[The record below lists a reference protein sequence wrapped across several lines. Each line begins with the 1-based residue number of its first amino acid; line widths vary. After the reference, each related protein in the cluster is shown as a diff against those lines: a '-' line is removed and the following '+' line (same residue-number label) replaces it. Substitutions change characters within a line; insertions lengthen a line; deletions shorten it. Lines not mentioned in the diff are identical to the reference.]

1 MNVEKVV
8 VITGAAGS
16 VGSAIAH
23 KMLGGGWA
31 AVLVDTVDTHELA
44 MRLRAEFAGT
54 QVVGS
59 EPAGGEVLSLRMD
72 LSDNESVSAAVAQ
85 ALAWKGHVDS
95 LVNSA
100 GIQLHT
106 PLESMDPAEWDAVF
120 AVNLR
125 APMLLSK
132 GFASSWGK
140 SKAGGSII
148 NIVSRTWATGGPPAY
163 VSSKAALVGL
173 TRSLSVSLGPV
184 GVRVNAVAP
193 SFMLTGFTRRGRTEE
208 EMDTMVEHQRSLSP
222 LGRIAT
228 VQDVANAVSFLASD
242 DASFITGEVLH
253 VCGGT
258 QLAAHA

>member
-1 MNVEKVV
+1 MEKVV

-23 KMLGGGWA
+23 KMLGEGWA
-31 AVLVDTVDTHELA
+31 AVLLDTVDTHELA
-44 MRLRAEFAGT
+44 ARLHAECAGT

-59 EPAGGEVLSLRMD
+59 ETAGGEVLCLQVD
-72 LSDNESVSAAVAQ
+72 LSDIESVRAAVAG
-85 ALAWKGHVDS
+85 ALAWRGHVDS

-100 GIQLHT
+100 GIQLLT
-106 PLESMDPAEWDAVF
+106 PLESMDPDEWDAVL

-132 GFASSWGK
+132 GLASSWEE

-208 EMDTMVEHQRSLSP
+208 QTEAMVERQRSLSP